1 MTERMEQDMEAIIPA
16 ERKNQRSMS
25 IHSIC
30 DPLASSTS
38 SLSDHDSE
46 ATLTYNDRTA
56 SMDELPKMDS
66 LSPSE
71 EQAVRAL
78 EDLRA
83 DTSMS
88 PSQSQ
93 ADFLNR
99 VQNYAIVNSA
109 VRVWDQ
115 GKNYNRALK
124 WGGEM
129 VESVVGGV
137 VQRLEP
143 LEPFAV
149 RQLDRFENYK
159 YSTPE
164 KSPNES
170 LPESTSPS
178 ASSRWQNVLISTGGL
193 TASISEQS
201 LQSLIFCLR
210 CLRLATSH
218 LGTSISTLQSLLQN
232 AQHATDEENQSPNR
246 RSIIGARIE
255 RIKQDIVD
263 TLRKAIDVVSRHAG
277 SALPEPARHTVKV
290 YILSLPARWQ
300 AASNSN
306 QSSPQSDMN
315 GMTREEETG
324 WKVLTLASESLE
336 MLRGVMNVVGDTLQ
350 SAEEWAGRLGRNKRT
365 SNAGLA
371 TPESTTNEE
380 DINEKERLR
389 QREMQVDA

>member
-1 MTERMEQDMEAIIPA
+1 
-16 ERKNQRSMS
+16 
-25 IHSIC
+25 
-30 DPLASSTS
+30 
-38 SLSDHDSE
+38 
-46 ATLTYNDRTA
+46 
-56 SMDELPKMDS
+56 
-66 LSPSE
+66 
-71 EQAVRAL
+71 
-78 EDLRA
+78 
-83 DTSMS
+83 
-88 PSQSQ
+88 
-93 ADFLNR
+93 
-99 VQNYAIVNSA
+99 
-109 VRVWDQ
+109 
-115 GKNYNRALK
+115 
-124 WGGEM
+124 
-129 VESVVGGV
+129 
-137 VQRLEP
+137 
-143 LEPFAV
+143 
-149 RQLDRFENYK
+149 
-159 YSTPE
+159 
-164 KSPNES
+164 
-170 LPESTSPS
+170 
-178 ASSRWQNVLISTGGL
+178 
-193 TASISEQS
+193 
-201 LQSLIFCLR
+201 
-210 CLRLATSH
+210 LATSH

-232 AQHATDEENQSPNR
+232 AQHTTDEENKSPNR